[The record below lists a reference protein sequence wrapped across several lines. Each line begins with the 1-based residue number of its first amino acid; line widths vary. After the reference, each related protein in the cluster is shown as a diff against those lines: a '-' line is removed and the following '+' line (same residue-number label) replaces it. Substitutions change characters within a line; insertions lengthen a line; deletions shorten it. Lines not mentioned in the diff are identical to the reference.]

1 MSLSRIDYNRI
12 TNGKNLNEVIDVDVV
27 VTKVKQDGSREILDV
42 EWDND
47 QEKFTVYDFGESEI
61 NVFGLLDL
69 TSSISGLKKSDTL
82 IFDITPV
89 FKDDNFSIIFDQ
101 YKTSAAINLN
111 KIGTVDDLEIGSEV
125 YKF

>member
-1 MSLSRIDYNRI
+1 MLM
-12 TNGKNLNEVIDVDVV
+12 LLLL
-27 VTKVKQDGSREILDV
+27 KVKQDGSREILDV

-82 IFDITPV
+82 FLISLLFL
-89 FKDDNFSIIFDQ
+89 KDDNFSIVFDQ

-125 YKF
+125 YKFWRKKWYLLYYFWY